1 MEQQVASADA
11 RKPASP
17 IKRFLPI
24 GILILGLIAF
34 FVFGRDYVSFAT
46 LSEHE
51 ATLSNFVAANA
62 IVASVLYMAAYAVA
76 IAFSLPTGALLT
88 LIGGLLFG
96 FVWGSVLVVFGATI
110 GATCLF
116 LAAKTALGDTLR
128 EKAGPWM
135 AKLEDG
141 FREDAVSYL
150 FTLRLIPIVPF
161 WLVNLVPAF
170 FGVSLRVFVMT
181 TFLGIIPGT
190 LVYVSVGNGIGALI
204 RQGAEPEVGL
214 GLFLKPE
221 ILLPIAGLIVL
232 SLVPVVYKKMKARKA

>member
-1 MEQQVASADA
+1 MEQHVVAAGA
-11 RKPASP
+11 KKPASAV
-17 IKRFLPI
+17 KRFLPI

-34 FVFGRDYVSFAT
+34 FVFGRDYVSFEM

-51 ATLSNFVAANA
+51 AALGDFVAANR
-62 IVASVLYMAAYAVA
+62 VLASLVYMVTYAVA

-88 LIGGLLFG
+88 LVGGFLFG
-96 FVWGSVLVVFGATI
+96 FVWGSVLVIFGATI

-128 EKAGPWM
+128 QKAGPWM

-190 LVYVSVGNGIGALI
+190 LVYVSVGNGIGEVI
-204 RQGAEPEVGL
+204 RAGLEPDVGL

-232 SLVPVVYKKMKARKA
+232 SLVPVVYKKLRARKA